1 MARQEI
7 NIGTTANDGTGTP
20 LRVGGDMIN
29 DNFIELYDFHNQ
41 ESGFESR
48 SDTTTQPTQTA
59 TTDNPFLVTTNPES
73 NGGISLID
81 GSGNI
86 TPRAIGDVLSIDVA
100 FTTIV
105 PAGTNLFSIVKLI
118 VNGVVY
124 RAQTHNLVKGIGL
137 DDYFSVSWT
146 VPVGADFYNNGGT
159 IYINP
164 ISTLLIKDR
173 YIQVTQIHKAR

>member
-1 MARQEI
+1 MARQNLETSD
-7 NIGTTANDGTGTP
+7 NLNAG
-20 LRVGGDMIN
+20 RVKIN
-29 DNFIELYDFHNQ
+29 DNFIELYEFHNQ

-48 SDTTTQPTQTA
+48 SDTSTQPSQTA
-59 TTDNPFLVTTNPES
+59 ATDNPFLVTTNPES

-100 FTTIV
+100 FTAIV

-137 DDYFSVSWT
+137 EDYFSVSWT
-146 VPVGADFYNNGGT
+146 VPVGSDFYNNGGT

-173 YIQVTQIHKAR
+173 YIQVTQIHKAK